1 MQSHATQPRTCRHS
15 LENTNYCMFVCFS
28 SSFSFS
34 VTGKPTNPQSTIDD
48 TFCVSRRTSWNKLV
62 AFLIILLHAMPIT
75 REWDCFVKGCA
86 TPNRSLLTKETLSI
100 VANRPPKLKCS
111 NGRNNRTA
119 LFSIKVNLTRKAHD
133 VTVCQ
138 PNLICLEINILT
150 SGVHCDI
157 LDETVLSVLKKKLSG
172 EIIVC
177 ALIEPQCLDF
187 HTGWTCEYA
196 NMETNNSNKKN
207 KPGLA
212 AKSNTRPVCPL
223 IHSVYRSE
231 QRVFFFFFDQP
242 LTGMRL
248 YLYLCIHTWNHNRAD
263 EKRLERRF
271 PRLSSGV
278 KVSDMATFDSHAN
291 YTTVTA
297 RPRCTGDL
305 QA

>member
-150 SGVHCDI
+150 SGVHCDNI
-157 LDETVLSVLKKKLSG
+157 RWNSSISIKKEVVRWDPCLCSNWTSMFGFPHRLDLW
-172 EIIVC
+172 IC
-177 ALIEPQCLDF
+177 
-187 HTGWTCEYA
+187 
-196 NMETNNSNKKN
+196 
-207 KPGLA
+207 
-212 AKSNTRPVCPL
+212 
-223 IHSVYRSE
+223 
-231 QRVFFFFFDQP
+231 
-242 LTGMRL
+242 
-248 YLYLCIHTWNHNRAD
+248 
-263 EKRLERRF
+263 
-271 PRLSSGV
+271 
-278 KVSDMATFDSHAN
+278 
-291 YTTVTA
+291 
-297 RPRCTGDL
+297 
-305 QA
+305 